1 MAGGYGLDQ
10 ELDQAV
16 RGAAAAGGAERCQV
30 HRDRGEGGRDRAVR
44 LADDGGH
51 RALVRAEADD
61 GGVLG
66 RRGGPSRRGRRPLV
80 HEPLVD
86 EPLDVGGLHHPLP
99 ERAQLLGP
107 DAVILGEGAR
117 GVAEDRV
124 RAAIVALAL
133 AFTLGCGGHDGGRQ
147 VRQVVV
153 AFLVAVEQQPHGPPE
168 LALCS
173 DLDEPVEDA
182 VHVRDEFLQGLG
194 GLDLGD
200 DRVRGHLG
208 AVVDRPA
215 DQDAALVVVVE
226 LRQQQFTHAMPP
238 RWRGGCQKL
247 GEHGLLQVC
256 GGRDHLGLGAAQHDR
271 APQRPH
277 SRS

>member
-1 MAGGYGLDQ
+1 MT
-10 ELDQAV
+10 
-16 RGAAAAGGAERCQV
+16 
-30 HRDRGEGGRDRAVR
+30 
-44 LADDGGH
+44 
-51 RALVRAEADD
+51 
-61 GGVLG
+61 
-66 RRGGPSRRGRRPLV
+66 
-80 HEPLVD
+80 LVD
-86 EPLDVGGLHHPLP
+86 EPLDVGGLHHPLA

-124 RAAIVALAL
+124 RAAVVVL
-133 AFTLGCGGHDGGRQ
+133 AFALGCGGHDGGRL

-153 AFLVAVEQQPHGPPE
+153 PFLVAVEQQPHGPPE
-168 LALCS
+168 LALRS

-200 DRVRGHLG
+200 DLVRVHLG

-226 LRQQQFTHAMPP
+226 LRQQQFTHGTPP
-238 RWRGGCQKL
+238 RWRGGCRKL
-247 GEHGLLQVC
+247 GEHGLFQVR

-271 APQRPH
+271 VPQRPH